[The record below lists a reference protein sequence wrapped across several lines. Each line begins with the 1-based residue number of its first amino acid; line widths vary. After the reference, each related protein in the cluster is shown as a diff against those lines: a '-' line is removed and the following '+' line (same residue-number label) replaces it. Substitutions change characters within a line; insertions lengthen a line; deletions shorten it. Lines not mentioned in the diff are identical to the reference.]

1 MQLSHPITD
10 EQVAH
15 IEDIL
20 ATCADVLAEVRKDR
34 DEWRAVA
41 SQLAKASRTYFDDQR
56 AAVDAFN
63 KLNV

>member
-41 SQLAKASRTYFDDQR
+41 SQLAKASRPYFDDQR